1 MEIPNPAGRSVPGR
15 CQPSQPTRRT
25 AEPASS
31 PGTRRTISFINVASA
46 ASLAEGELQ
55 STLQDCG
62 RAEVGLVSPRK
73 CGCLRVPTASPRKGL
88 VQRLPRDCGARAGRT
103 ASVPCP
109 LSPVPVPQPIPSPQ
123 QPSPPRPAPSKPR
136 CEKRSA
142 VRGGGTRG
150 LHAENTLGLLPGVP
164 ATARIGTPACRAALV
179 PWEAPSP
186 EHTMP
191 RDPPH
196 PRPAAPQQRC
206 RCSPLLPLQAQ
217 SLQHREL
224 TGEAQ
229 QRLLQG
235 FCICGEAVT
244 PLERLLMEAFGVLL
258 LPPLPSCP
266 SVRTSRSLPQH
277 QQGFTSPKPVPRSPP
292 RETNPIGSQHPK
304 HFKPHHEG
312 TQPRTRMGTH
322 LPRCRHCPRCA
333 RPAPA
338 CPCPAP
344 AEGDKGAVGA
354 TPSWCWTASQKE
366 HHRVAPGAQTRHPP
380 VPLTSLTRS
389 VLCSLPATTPSGCPW
404 GLLIL
409 PGDREGGGS
418 VPLPALHQP

>member
-88 VQRLPRDCGARAGRT
+88 VQQLPRDCGARAGRT

-109 LSPVPVPQPIPSPQ
+109 LSPVPVPQPTPSPQ
-123 QPSPPRPAPSKPR
+123 QPSPPRPAPSKPH
-136 CEKRSA
+136 CKKRSA

-186 EHTMP
+186 EHAMP
-191 RDPPH
+191 WDPP
-196 PRPAAPQQRC
+196 PVLQPPSSDAGARPFYLCRPSLSSTGSSPGKLSSGSSRVSASAGRQRRRWRDC
-206 RCSPLLPLQAQ
+206 SWRLLGCFSSPLY
-217 SLQHREL
+217 
-224 TGEAQ
+224 
-229 QRLLQG
+229 
-235 FCICGEAVT
+235 
-244 PLERLLMEAFGVLL
+244 
-258 LPPLPSCP
+258 
-266 SVRTSRSLPQH
+266 
-277 QQGFTSPKPVPRSPP
+277 
-292 RETNPIGSQHPK
+292 
-304 HFKPHHEG
+304 
-312 TQPRTRMGTH
+312 
-322 LPRCRHCPRCA
+322 
-333 RPAPA
+333 
-338 CPCPAP
+338 
-344 AEGDKGAVGA
+344 
-354 TPSWCWTASQKE
+354 
-366 HHRVAPGAQTRHPP
+366 PP
-380 VPLTSLTRS
+380 VP
-389 VLCSLPATTPSGCPW
+389 A
-404 GLLIL
+404 
-409 PGDREGGGS
+409 
-418 VPLPALHQP
+418 